1 MINVLNILSAERKI
15 MQKEIEKINNFAQ
28 NDCRKCELR
37 AGCFLAAADWKQA
50 RKDYPCFYPVEGL
63 TKEIIKEELPLEVR
77 QVIKKLLIPLYIE
90 GVIITVLTVF
100 LLFAK

>member
-1 MINVLNILSAERKI
+1 MP
-15 MQKEIEKINNFAQ
+15 QKEIERTNNFAQ

-63 TKEIIKEELPLEVR
+63 TREIIKEEFSQEEKR
-77 QVIKKLLIPLYIE
+77 EQKAIKKLLVLTYIE
-90 GVIITVLTVF
+90 GVIITAITVF